1 MRDGMQCRRRWFAL
15 RQARRRLRCREL
27 GLEAA
32 AKKAD
37 SRSGEERMRD
47 KESVCQDVICEV
59 EAEAEAEF
67 GRVARGGS
75 VER

>member
-1 MRDGMQCRRRWFAL
+1 M
-15 RQARRRLRCREL
+15 RCREL

-37 SRSGEERMRD
+37 SRSGEEKMRD

>member
-1 MRDGMQCRRRWFAL
+1 
-15 RQARRRLRCREL
+15 
-27 GLEAA
+27 
-32 AKKAD
+32 
-37 SRSGEERMRD
+37 MRD